1 MTHRYPTRQNSGK
14 KAPSG
19 QTTASNNNHD
29 NSNDRSHRSM
39 SPTESNFENNSPQ
52 GERWQAHSYGMALE
66 PNSSF
71 LSEQNQEG
79 IVDESSFI
87 MDLTIMYSF

>member
-1 MTHRYPTRQNSGK
+1 
-14 KAPSG
+14 
-19 QTTASNNNHD
+19 
-29 NSNDRSHRSM
+29 M

>member
-1 MTHRYPTRQNSGK
+1 MTHRYQTRQNSGK
-14 KAPSG
+14 KAPGG

-52 GERWQAHSYGMALE
+52 GERWQAHSYGMALDN
-66 PNSSF
+66 NSSF

-87 MDLTIMYSF
+87 MDLTIIYSF